1 MKVASV
7 KSVSMRRQPEG
18 EGIALETSQDFPNT
32 ERETSLELANLV
44 VGNHALYQLS
54 YSRMPFSF
62 YRARDFRPAEV
73 AGRLTAMTVDAPDV
87 AFRDLG
93 GHACPPLACDHP
105 ADLGQLFLAVSVI
118 ELENDW

>member
-73 AGRLTAMTVDAPDV
+73 AGRHCREQIESNVGRRSA
-87 AFRDLG
+87 LG
-93 GHACPPLACDHP
+93 DDISRMFHRHFDTN
-105 ADLGQLFLAVSVI
+105 SR
-118 ELENDW
+118 